1 MTTDTIKK
9 RPMWRRLLLPESAGA
24 LAGFVAAFSFLSL
37 TDLAAGS
44 GLGQSREIGGLVGLL
59 YAVTGI
65 AVLLGSLNPA
75 VGAKFL
81 NVEDAD
87 ELREQRRM
95 LGYSSVALILLG
107 GAMLLLALGGEGAPV
122 SAPVAAIG
130 AIVMVATAVV
140 LSILMNRH
148 TDELQRA
155 LSKDAT
161 ATAFYLMLVIGG
173 GWAIFAHLGM
183 TAGPAPLDW
192 LTMFAATLLVA
203 AFWQTA
209 RRGMMLRGPN

>member
-1 MTTDTIKK
+1 MTTNTIHK
-9 RPMWRRLLLPESAGA
+9 PMWRRLLLPVAGGA
-24 LAGFVAAFSFLSL
+24 LAGFLAAFSFLSL
-37 TDLAAGS
+37 TDLGGES
-44 GLGQSREIGGLVGLL
+44 GLGQSREIGGLVGML
-59 YAVTGI
+59 YAVTGL
-65 AVLLGSLNPA
+65 AVLLGALNPA

-95 LGYSSVALILLG
+95 LGYSAIAMILLG
-107 GAMLLLALGGEGAPV
+107 GALVLLAVAGEGAFVP
-122 SAPVAAIG
+122 APIAA
-130 AIVMVATAVV
+130 AAALAMVAVAVV
-140 LSILMNRH
+140 LSILMHRH

-155 LSKDAT
+155 LSKDAA
-161 ATAFYLMLVIGG
+161 ATAFYLMLLFGG

-183 TAGPAPLDW
+183 AAGPAPLDW
-192 LTMFAATLLVA
+192 LTLFAASLLVA

>member
-1 MTTDTIKK
+1 
-9 RPMWRRLLLPESAGA
+9 
-24 LAGFVAAFSFLSL
+24 
-37 TDLAAGS
+37 
-44 GLGQSREIGGLVGLL
+44 
-59 YAVTGI
+59 
-65 AVLLGSLNPA
+65 
-75 VGAKFL
+75 
-81 NVEDAD
+81 
-87 ELREQRRM
+87 
-95 LGYSSVALILLG
+95 
-107 GAMLLLALGGEGAPV
+107 MLLLALGGEGAPV